1 MKWYIYDARLELY
14 IRFDTKEQR
23 DAAFNAAQYI
33 DQKNW
38 WLGHDDVPRFS
49 AYPD

>member
-1 MKWYIYDARLELY
+1 MKWIIYDKRFWSFT
-14 IRFDTKEQR
+14 RFDTKEER

-33 DQKNW
+33 DQKHW
-38 WLGHDDVPRFS
+38 WLGHDDVPRYT